1 MTTDEIK
8 VMRDHIIYLGTQLEN
23 ERHQSGQKTVL
34 LKRMLDPE
42 DLGHAVSTEVRK
54 LAYQILINDTDN
66 ERKQWKTKYSYGQV
80 QRHAGSPALHLYGSL
95 RAYPTNRLV
104 RLRRLVL
111 PSMHWLRSASSPAR
125 RLMPTLGSRWRASR

>member
-42 DLGHAVSTEVRK
+42 DLGHAVSMEVRK
-54 LAYQILINDTDN
+54 LAYQI
-66 ERKQWKTKYSYGQV
+66 
-80 QRHAGSPALHLYGSL
+80 
-95 RAYPTNRLV
+95 
-104 RLRRLVL
+104 
-111 PSMHWLRSASSPAR
+111 
-125 RLMPTLGSRWRASR
+125 

>member
-66 ERKQWKTKYSYGQV
+66 ERNTWKTK
-80 QRHAGSPALHLYGSL
+80 
-95 RAYPTNRLV
+95 
-104 RLRRLVL
+104 
-111 PSMHWLRSASSPAR
+111 
-125 RLMPTLGSRWRASR
+125 

>member
-8 VMRDHIIYLGTQLEN
+8 VMRDHIIYLGTQLET

-66 ERKQWKTKYSYGQV
+66 ERNTWRTK
-80 QRHAGSPALHLYGSL
+80 
-95 RAYPTNRLV
+95 
-104 RLRRLVL
+104 
-111 PSMHWLRSASSPAR
+111 
-125 RLMPTLGSRWRASR
+125 

>member
-42 DLGHAVSTEVRK
+42 DLGHAVSMEVRK
-54 LAYQILINDTDN
+54 LAYQILINDTHK
-66 ERKQWKTKYSYGQV
+66 ERDSWQTK
-80 QRHAGSPALHLYGSL
+80 
-95 RAYPTNRLV
+95 
-104 RLRRLVL
+104 
-111 PSMHWLRSASSPAR
+111 
-125 RLMPTLGSRWRASR
+125 

>member
-1 MTTDEIK
+1 LVLEGVDEVTTDEIK

-66 ERKQWKTKYSYGQV
+66 ERKQWKTK
-80 QRHAGSPALHLYGSL
+80 
-95 RAYPTNRLV
+95 
-104 RLRRLVL
+104 
-111 PSMHWLRSASSPAR
+111 
-125 RLMPTLGSRWRASR
+125 

>member
-54 LAYQILINDTDN
+54 LAYQILINDTHK
-66 ERKQWKTKYSYGQV
+66 ERDSWQTK
-80 QRHAGSPALHLYGSL
+80 
-95 RAYPTNRLV
+95 
-104 RLRRLVL
+104 
-111 PSMHWLRSASSPAR
+111 
-125 RLMPTLGSRWRASR
+125 

>member
-42 DLGHAVSTEVRK
+42 DLGHVVSNEVRK

-66 ERKQWKTKYSYGQV
+66 ERKQWKTK
-80 QRHAGSPALHLYGSL
+80 
-95 RAYPTNRLV
+95 
-104 RLRRLVL
+104 
-111 PSMHWLRSASSPAR
+111 
-125 RLMPTLGSRWRASR
+125 

>member
-1 MTTDEIK
+1 VEIKLTTDEIK

-54 LAYQILINDTDN
+54 LAYQILIHDTDN
-66 ERKQWKTKYSYGQV
+66 ERKQWRTK
-80 QRHAGSPALHLYGSL
+80 
-95 RAYPTNRLV
+95 
-104 RLRRLVL
+104 
-111 PSMHWLRSASSPAR
+111 
-125 RLMPTLGSRWRASR
+125 

>member
-42 DLGHAVSTEVRK
+42 DLGHAVSTEVRQ
-54 LAYQILINDTDN
+54 LAYQILINDSHQ
-66 ERKQWKTKYSYGQV
+66 ERE
-80 QRHAGSPALHLYGSL
+80 
-95 RAYPTNRLV
+95 
-104 RLRRLVL
+104 
-111 PSMHWLRSASSPAR
+111 
-125 RLMPTLGSRWRASR
+125 RWNNK

>member
-42 DLGHAVSTEVRK
+42 DLGHAVSMEVRK

-66 ERKQWKTKYSYGQV
+66 ERNTWRTK
-80 QRHAGSPALHLYGSL
+80 
-95 RAYPTNRLV
+95 
-104 RLRRLVL
+104 
-111 PSMHWLRSASSPAR
+111 
-125 RLMPTLGSRWRASR
+125 

>member
-1 MTTDEIK
+1 MEIKLTTDEIK

-42 DLGHAVSTEVRK
+42 DLGHAVSMEVRK

-66 ERKQWKTKYSYGQV
+66 ERNTWRTK
-80 QRHAGSPALHLYGSL
+80 
-95 RAYPTNRLV
+95 
-104 RLRRLVL
+104 
-111 PSMHWLRSASSPAR
+111 
-125 RLMPTLGSRWRASR
+125 

>member
-1 MTTDEIK
+1 MKKQFHVFVEIKLTTDEIK
-8 VMRDHIIYLGTQLEN
+8 VMRDHIIYLGTQLET

-66 ERKQWKTKYSYGQV
+66 ERNTWRTK
-80 QRHAGSPALHLYGSL
+80 
-95 RAYPTNRLV
+95 
-104 RLRRLVL
+104 
-111 PSMHWLRSASSPAR
+111 
-125 RLMPTLGSRWRASR
+125 